1 MKKVLIVTIFIVLL
15 AGCDLLINPHPPI
28 REHDTGSVS
37 TRLIT
42 LTSLNIFAVNGRVY
56 TTYSTRQDVTIY
68 NPNMFVIDIIVVD
81 RDKISIAPHRY
92 KKVVYNAYI

>member
-1 MKKVLIVTIFIVLL
+1 MKKVLLVTIFIVLL

-28 REHDTGSVS
+28 REHDTGIGSARPIV
-37 TRLIT
+37 
-42 LTSLNIFAVNGRVY
+42 LTSLDVFAVNGRVY

-68 NPNMFVIDIIVVD
+68 NPNTFVIDIIVVD
-81 RDKISIAPHRY
+81 SDKISVAPHGY

>member
-1 MKKVLIVTIFIVLL
+1 MKKVLLVTIFIVLL

-28 REHDTGSVS
+28 REHDTGIVS
-37 TRLIT
+37 ARPIV
-42 LTSLNIFAVNGRVY
+42 LTSLDVFAVNGRVY

-68 NPNMFVIDIIVVD
+68 NPNMLVIDIIVVD
-81 RDKISIAPHRY
+81 SGKISIAPHGY